1 MKLAVYVALSTL
13 AIHAA
18 TSYTI
23 TDLGSLG
30 GSPVYGYGVNSSG
43 LVAGTSFTTG
53 NAAFRAYISDGVT
66 ISSLG
71 TLGGANSEAFS
82 INDAG
87 QVTGYAYA
95 QTNGPNHAY
104 LWNGSVMIDL
114 GTMGKFNSIGYGIN
128 NSGQITGSAYNDSND
143 QLAFLWDGTNM
154 VNIGGLGGTVTYGKA
169 INDSGQITGSSNT
182 AGNLQRA
189 FFWNG
194 TTMIDIGGGFWSEGT
209 GINNAGAVTGYAYTS
224 SGASAFLW
232 DGTST
237 VYLGA
242 INATGGSASYGRDIN
257 NNGDVV
263 GAATYATNSVL
274 HAFVWSNGVMSDL
287 NTLLVNGGDWVLDN
301 ALAINDAG
309 QITGTGTRNG
319 VNRAFLL
326 TPTVTSETP
335 EPATALLFGGALL
348 ALLAHRRKTQHTE
361 PNA

>member
-1 MKLAVYVALSTL
+1 MKLALYLTFATF
-13 AIHAA
+13 AIHAS

-23 TDLGSLG
+23 ADLGSLG
-30 GSPVYGYGVNSSG
+30 GSYVYGYGVNSNG

-66 ISSLG
+66 ITSLG
-71 TLGGANSEAFS
+71 TLGGANSEAYS

-87 QVTGYAYA
+87 QVTGYSYA

-104 LWNGSVMIDL
+104 FWNGAAMIDL

-154 VNIGGLGGTVTYGKA
+154 VNIGGLGGTVTYGRA
-169 INDSGQITGSSNT
+169 INDSGQIAGSSNT

-189 FFWNG
+189 FFWDG
-194 TTMIDIGGGFWSEGT
+194 ATMIDIGGGFTSEGT

-224 SGASAFLW
+224 SGVSAFLW

-242 INATGGSASYGRDIN
+242 ISATSGNASYGRDIN

-309 QITGTGTRNG
+309 QITATGSFNG
-319 VNRAFLL
+319 LQRAFLL
-326 TPTVTSETP
+326 TPVSDTP
-335 EPATALLFGGALL
+335 EPATALLIGASLL
-348 ALLAHRRKTQHTE
+348 ALYKTRKKTRTQ
-361 PNA
+361 